1 MKTTLLGL
9 SLLFSISGYA
19 EIIDLNPTPEVKD
32 YFTVSGSSYYDSQCV
47 NCGSRSFHKK
57 RAKEKAK
64 QAAIEECKRLSAQ
77 SLEILD
83 SEMDSTRSK
92 DYLLGIGAPTRYKV
106 TLKVRCLF

>member
-1 MKTTLLGL
+1 MKTTLLVL

-32 YFTVSGSSYYDSQCV
+32 HFFVTGSSKYNSHCV
-47 NCGSRSFHKK
+47 GCGSRSEHKK
-57 RAKEKAK
+57 LAKEEAK
-64 QAAIEECKRLSAQ
+64 KAAIQECQRLSAQ

-83 SEMDSTRSK
+83 SEMDSYRYNG
-92 DYLLGIGAPTRYKV
+92 YLLGIGAPTLYEV